1 MRRLPGD
8 DTGSGLRTLK
18 TMPSPTPASDAKAA
32 IRLRALI
39 VEDNALILENLCG
52 LLHEL
57 TAVEVVGTARAED
70 EACEWLDT
78 RTQACDVAIVDIFLK
93 KGSGLGVLEHI
104 AAYDRPPERVV
115 LTNYAT
121 DAMRARCKE
130 LGASEVFDKSTEI
143 ESLVDWL
150 AARVR
155 H

>member
-1 MRRLPGD
+1 MSSQP
-8 DTGSGLRTLK
+8 
-18 TMPSPTPASDAKAA
+18 PASHAKAA
-32 IRLRALI
+32 VRLRALI
-39 VEDNALILENLCG
+39 VEDNALILENLRG
-52 LLHEL
+52 LLNEL
-57 TAVEVVGTARAED
+57 TTVDIVGTARAED

-93 KGSGLGVLEHI
+93 NGSGLGLLQHI
-104 AAYDRPPERVV
+104 ARYERPPERVV

-130 LGASEVFDKSTEI
+130 LGAAEVFDKSTEI
-143 ESLVDWL
+143 EGLVEWL